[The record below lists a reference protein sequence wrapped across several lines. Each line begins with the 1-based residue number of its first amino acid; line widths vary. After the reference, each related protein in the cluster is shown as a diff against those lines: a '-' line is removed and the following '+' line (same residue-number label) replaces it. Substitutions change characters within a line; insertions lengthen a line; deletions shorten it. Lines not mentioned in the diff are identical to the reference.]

1 MLVSKTALAGLA
13 AIAGVGLLALPVS
26 VQAAASSTTKECSAQ
41 YQAAKKAGTLNG
53 QKWPQFLSDCSA
65 KMKADDTSAKDTS
78 SKPKKTTKADDAKEP
93 KTQAAKPAKEAKS
106 SGHGTTQQM
115 CSEQYQ
121 AAKSAGTLGGKKWPQ
136 FYSDCAADIKNDTSD
151 TAETPDEPKV
161 QKTATTRYTVPT
173 VDKNGKALS
182 PGQIAFRQR
191 IHECSVDWQRDK
203 AANRLK
209 GQKWPQYWSA
219 CNTRLKQDD

>member
-1 MLVSKTALAGLA
+1 MLVSKTALAGIA
-13 AIAGVGLLALPVS
+13 AIAGVGFLALPVS
-26 VQAAASSTTKECSAQ
+26 AEAAASSTTKECSTQ
-41 YQAAKKAGTLNG
+41 YQAAKEAGTLNG

-65 KMKADDTSAKDTS
+65 KMKADDSSAKDTS
-78 SKPKKTTKADDAKEP
+78 SKPKKTTKSDDAMAP
-93 KTQAAKPAKEAKS
+93 KTKAEKPTKEAKS
-106 SGHGTTQQM
+106 SDHQTTQQI

-121 AAKSAGTLGGKKWPQ
+121 AAKTAGTLGGKKWSQ
-136 FYSDCAADIKNDTSD
+136 FYSDCAADIRDDKSD

-161 QKTATTRYTVPT
+161 QKTATTKYKVPT

-182 PGQIAFRQR
+182 AGQIAFRQR
-191 IHECSVDWQRDK
+191 IHECSVEWQRDK

-219 CNTRLKQDD
+219 CNTRLKQED